1 MKSMFIAAVAVLIA
15 TAMPA
20 SAGALAKPEG
30 KVVLT
35 VTGNIETK
43 NDGDAAVFDLSML
56 EALPGRKSEVETPWT
71 KGKVNFEGPLG
82 SAFLDA
88 VGAKGNTLLI
98 TALNDYTAEVPI
110 EDFRK
115 WPVILAT
122 RMNGEP
128 MPVREKG
135 PIFVIYPF
143 DADPALYN
151 ELYFNR
157 SVWQVKSIEVR

>member
-1 MKSMFIAAVAVLIA
+1 
-15 TAMPA
+15 
-20 SAGALAKPEG
+20 
-30 KVVLT
+30 
-35 VTGNIETK
+35 
-43 NDGDAAVFDLSML
+43 
-56 EALPGRKSEVETPWT
+56 
-71 KGKVNFEGPLG
+71 VNFEGPLG

-88 VGAKGNTLLI
+88 VGAKGDTLLI

>member
-1 MKSMFIAAVAVLIA
+1 MKSLLLAAGIALLAI
-15 TAMPA
+15 TAPVT
-20 SAGALAKPEG
+20 AGNLEKPDG
-30 KVVLT
+30 KVILT
-35 VTGNIETK
+35 VTGNIEAK
-43 NDGDAAVFDLSML
+43 NDGDSAVFDLDML
-56 EALPGRKSEVETPWT
+56 EALPKRTSELETPWT
-71 KGKVNFEGPLG
+71 KGKVSFEGPLG

-88 VGAKGNTLLI
+88 IGAKGDTLLI
-98 TALNDYTAEVPI
+98 TALNDDTAEVPI

-122 RMNGEP
+122 RMNGER

-143 DADPALYN
+143 DQDPSLYN